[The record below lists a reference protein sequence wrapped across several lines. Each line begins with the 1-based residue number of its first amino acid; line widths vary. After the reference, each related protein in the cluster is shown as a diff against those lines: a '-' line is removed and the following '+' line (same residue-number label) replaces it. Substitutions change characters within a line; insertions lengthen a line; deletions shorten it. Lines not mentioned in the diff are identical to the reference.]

1 MYKVRIPAI
10 VKLAFKSII
19 LPIVVV
25 VLLNCFN
32 LFVYITIIPEEYRY
46 EVGLTVYLAVA
57 EAVYGFIGNFI
68 EKKRAH
74 VRCTF
79 YLSEADKDIN
89 NNPAIVCDSNGLGV
103 ATLNCQFEISGN
115 LKRLRKCKVYMEL
128 PEWLSSQVSSSDI
141 VLDYSMNK
149 LKWGFSRLLPET
161 GLNGQTAK
169 YRNKI
174 SFIRTTSE
182 SNLSI
187 VLKPQLDKCFGVS
200 FETNYIKVQNGE

>member
-1 MYKVRIPAI
+1 
-10 VKLAFKSII
+10 
-19 LPIVVV
+19 
-25 VLLNCFN
+25 
-32 LFVYITIIPEEYRY
+32 
-46 EVGLTVYLAVA
+46 
-57 EAVYGFIGNFI
+57 
-68 EKKRAH
+68 
-74 VRCTF
+74 
-79 YLSEADKDIN
+79 
-89 NNPAIVCDSNGLGV
+89 
-103 ATLNCQFEISGN
+103 
-115 LKRLRKCKVYMEL
+115 
-128 PEWLSSQVSSSDI
+128 
-141 VLDYSMNK
+141 MNK

>member
-1 MYKVRIPAI
+1 M
-10 VKLAFKSII
+10 
-19 LPIVVV
+19 
-25 VLLNCFN
+25 
-32 LFVYITIIPEEYRY
+32 
-46 EVGLTVYLAVA
+46 
-57 EAVYGFIGNFI
+57 
-68 EKKRAH
+68 
-74 VRCTF
+74 RCTF